1 MKDEKIS
8 GFLTQQGIE
17 WKFNLHP
24 APWWGR
30 QFETLIGLV
39 KGSLYKTIANGLLS
53 WMELQEV
60 LLDVQVALNNRL
72 LDYVEDDIQPP
83 ILTPSSL
90 LHIQPNTLPE
100 LEPNHIQDYD
110 LRKHAKY
117 LSKCKDAVRTRWTKE
132 YLKGSTRDTALS
144 TRVTVPIHRKEMW
157 LSSSPMIRTVLSGN
171 WEW

>member
-1 MKDEKIS
+1 
-8 GFLTQQGIE
+8 
-17 WKFNLHP
+17 
-24 APWWGR
+24 
-30 QFETLIGLV
+30 
-39 KGSLYKTIANGLLS
+39 
-53 WMELQEV
+53 MELQEV
-60 LLDVQVALNNRL
+60 LLHVEVALNNRP
-72 LDYVEDDIQPP
+72 LDYVEDDIQLP

-117 LSKCKDAVRTRWTKE
+117 LSKCKDAVRSCWTKE

-144 TRVTVPIHRKEMW
+144 ARVTVPIQRKEMW
-157 LSSSPMIRTVLSGN
+157 LSSNPMKRTVLSGS